1 MTAQIANGGYKIKPR
16 ILINPN
22 EKTESLEEYVNFKKE
37 NPDGPLPDNFFLS
50 NLNLETLFK
59 NQENINFIKD
69 SMFAATNEPGGTSYA
84 SRLTKKGFV
93 FAGKTGSSQIKRFTE
108 AQREAEVKQEDIVY
122 QDRDHALFV
131 AFAPYNDPRY
141 AISVIVEHGGSGS
154 KAAAPVAKKVIKKI
168 LERHNLRMSHKNLEG
183 KEI

>member
-1 MTAQIANGGYKIKPR
+1 
-16 ILINPN
+16 
-22 EKTESLEEYVNFKKE
+22 
-37 NPDGPLPDNFFLS
+37 
-50 NLNLETLFK
+50 
-59 NQENINFIKD
+59 
-69 SMFAATNEPGGTSYA
+69 MFAATNEPGGTSYA